1 MVEADEEVGR
11 AQIGIL
17 EMGTPMDFQGAMV
30 VVVVWK
36 VMLDGFLRG
45 TVGHVHHSVEA
56 VVVGMGMARLEVTPN
71 APHVGCMSGAVVQA
85 VGMR

>member
-1 MVEADEEVGR
+1 MVEAGEEVGR

-30 VVVVWK
+30 VVVRK
-36 VMLDGFLRG
+36 VMLDGFPRG